1 MNDTPP
7 CPNATPRTDA
17 ERLNWFRGHDAIIV
31 VPADF
36 ARKLERELAQERE
49 GHLSTQRTLVK
60 LTKAQLSHS
69 TQLAEA
75 ISPTAPLPTVAPHLD
90 GERIAAKAALLRLFK
105 GEYRESSDRHSDSL
119 LAKDYMEVLEAALTQ
134 LAGEVERLK
143 VWEKDRTDQRNT
155 AQAEADRIAEISHE
169 RWQELT
175 DLRQKLAASERECV
189 RLKEERD
196 RAVIGSSNMLDLRNK
211 EITKG
216 IECADALATAKLD
229 ADALAGALQDVYD
242 NVMSD
247 SPEMWGRAT
256 AALTAHRARG
266 AAGGNKQ

>member
-1 MNDTPP
+1 METP
-7 CPNATPRTDA
+7 
-17 ERLNWFRGHDAIIV
+17 
-31 VPADF
+31 
-36 ARKLERELAQERE
+36 K
-49 GHLSTQRTLVK
+49 
-60 LTKAQLSHS
+60 
-69 TQLAEA
+69 
-75 ISPTAPLPTVAPHLD
+75 ISAPTAPLPTVAPHLD

-189 RLKEERD
+189 RLKGENERLNCSISKTYD
-196 RAVIGSSNMLDLRNK
+196 VLIARVGQEAVFGMHLH
-211 EITKG
+211 
-216 IECADALATAKLD
+216 DAVSTQLAAAKLD
-229 ADALAGALQDVYD
+229 ADALAKI
-242 NVMSD
+242 S
-247 SPEMWGRAT
+247 
-256 AALTAHRARG
+256 ALTDGSIKLGKSIYEAECTRRYLAICDVMG
-266 AAGGNKQ
+266 EWEGES